1 MHFSTND
8 VLVDLSNQ
16 RNKLF
21 FTSSIGTATL
31 EEFPKIIL
39 REAEKSLR
47 ESGVNSLCATTGTVF
62 LHLNDQEVQT
72 PILIQP
78 LSFTRKPLEQS
89 IAFSAIEDSAFL
101 NPFLVHH
108 LTQALKL
115 ELPIWEED
123 QSLLDQM
130 MTFLESHSLTVQ
142 KNESAIGNFHHHRY
156 QIIKELED
164 LQKSERYSSE
174 LQAILGT
181 QETNCETIDLSSALI
196 FPADTDQL
204 KVFEQVKNGSL
215 VIQGPPGTGKS
226 QVLSNLLAK
235 FIADNTSMLVV
246 SEKRSALEI
255 LVKKLGEFGLDKFC
269 FIGTSDRL
277 SHSFI
282 QSLKQCWDFLD
293 GYVPEPIVDLRLSD
307 DLSNHLQM
315 TLDMLSQAELIGGVT
330 FHEFLEY
337 SKGVSLS
344 GTYRSRIPEI
354 PEYIKHKELI
364 DRCYNQN
371 VNNVVGQVKHSV
383 FQQKDFDQLDT
394 KIQGWVETLSRLNRQ
409 FSIRHWGDLSAAMKT
424 SAQMQIF
431 ENAFYQKH
439 SELFRPDSKEQKR
452 FLRLRK
458 SYLKLQNTVD
468 QSLSEWKIVPS
479 KVEVEALLD
488 QLESGSFF
496 EKRKARKR
504 WRDLSHL
511 SHEQAP
517 RAISSLLDKLANNDK
532 TAQILIKFCDL
543 GIDSPETDVEAIH
556 QTLGAFTPELWEI
569 WDASTPNERRFF
581 TDHHQTLHSLYH
593 ELKDHFVFLED
604 TEIDQFLSSFLTHF
618 PWILSERNEI
628 SDCSQYLIESLAH
641 SPTSNDLTSGIFTSH
656 YSQFQDRFPAFSS
669 FQPSEISDK
678 VEAIIQ
684 AQDKEFS
691 LFATMIEQS
700 IHQRFVDYHTLLSTP
715 TRKLSETQKQ
725 LKQRLR
731 KGKSLLVKEFNKT
744 RRHPS
749 LRELFQS
756 DAREWIQL
764 LNPIWLSNPS
774 QLAKSFPMETQLFD
788 VAIFDEASQIPLQN
802 ALGAIQR
809 SKRIVIAGDEHQM
822 GPTSYFTKG
831 MAEQLDLLHQANYY
845 LPKVVMNH
853 HYRSEHPDLIRFS
866 NLHFYGNE
874 LKVYPSQVENQS
886 VLRRHFIEEGTFHER
901 KNTAEAQ
908 KVAELIHRQLKLSGS
923 IGIVAF
929 SEEQLN
935 CIWTML
941 SPSSQE
947 QIIERME
954 HGSAFFKALENV
966 QGDECDHLIISFG
979 HGKNKDGE
987 FHMRFGPMNTPNG
1000 RKRLNVLLTRAIKS
1014 LDFICSVSSSDFKLT
1029 DNESINLLSK
1039 WFRFLENNTQN
1050 ISIEFPFGLAPD
1062 VKENSLTFHAIQG
1075 SLPNAK
1081 EITTL
1086 HRVLHHRGW
1095 NIQYS

>member
-21 FTSSIGTATL
+21 FTSSIGTAPL
-31 EEFPKIIL
+31 EEFPKTIL

-47 ESGVNSLCATTGTVF
+47 ESGVNSLCAAIATVSLPF
-62 LHLNDQEVQT
+62 NDGDVQI

-89 IAFSAIEDSAFL
+89 IVFSVIEDSAFL

-108 LTQALKL
+108 LTHALKL

-123 QSLLDQM
+123 QPLLDQM

-142 KNESAIGNFHHHRY
+142 KNESVIGNFHHHRY

-164 LQKSERYSSE
+164 LQKSQRYSSE
-174 LQAILGT
+174 LKAILGT
-181 QETNCETIDLSSALI
+181 QKTNCETIDLSSALI

-235 FIADNTSMLVV
+235 FTADNTSMLVV

-255 LVKKLGEFGLDKFC
+255 LVKKLGEFKLDKFC

-282 QSLKQCWDFLD
+282 QSLKDCWDYLD
-293 GYVPEPIVDLRLSD
+293 TYVPEPIVDLRLSN

-315 TLDMLSQAELIGGVT
+315 TFDMLSQTELIGGVS
-330 FHEFLEY
+330 FHEFLEH
-337 SKGVSLS
+337 SKGISLS

-354 PEYIKHKELI
+354 PEYIEHQKLI
-364 DRCYNQN
+364 GRCYSEKISD
-371 VNNVVGQVKHSV
+371 VVGQIKHSA
-383 FQQKDFDQLDT
+383 FQRKDFDQLDT
-394 KIQGWVETLSRLNRQ
+394 KIHEWIETLTQLNHQ
-409 FSIRHWGDLSAAMKT
+409 FSIQHWADLSEAMKT
-424 SAQMQIF
+424 SAQVQIF
-431 ENAFYQKH
+431 ENAFYKKH
-439 SELFRPDSKEQKR
+439 AELFRPDSKEQKR

-458 SYLKLQNTVD
+458 SYLKLQKTVD

-479 KVEVEALLD
+479 KMEVEALHD

-496 EKRKARKR
+496 EKRRARKR
-504 WRDLSHL
+504 WKDLSHL
-511 SHEQAP
+511 SVEHAP
-517 RAISSLLDKLANNDK
+517 DAIATLLDKLANDDK
-532 TAQILIKFCDL
+532 FAQTLIKFCDL
-543 GIDSPETDVEAIH
+543 GIESPETDIESIH
-556 QTLGAFTPELWEI
+556 QTLGAFTPELWKI
-569 WDASTPNERRFF
+569 WDASTAEERRFF
-581 TDHHQTLHSLYH
+581 TDHHQTLHALYQ
-593 ELKDHFVFLED
+593 ELKDHFVFLEK
-604 TEIDQFLSSFLTHF
+604 TEIAVFLNSLLNHF
-618 PWILSERNEI
+618 PWILSQRKEL
-628 SDCSQYLIESLAH
+628 SDCSQYMIESLAH
-641 SPTSNDLTSGIFTSH
+641 YSSLDDLVSGIFTSH
-656 YSQFQDRFPAFSS
+656 YSQFQDRFPTFSS
-669 FQPSEISDK
+669 FQPSEIREK

-684 AQDKEFS
+684 AQNTEFS

-700 IHQRFVDYHTLLSTP
+700 IHERFVDYHTLLSTP
-715 TRKLSETQKQ
+715 ARKLNESQKQ

-749 LRELFQS
+749 LRELFES

-764 LNPIWLSNPS
+764 LKPVWLSNPS
-774 QLAKSFPMETQLFD
+774 QLAKSFPMEEQLFD

-809 SKRIVIAGDEHQM
+809 SKRVVIAGDEHQM

-831 MAEQLDLLHQANYY
+831 TAEQLDLLHQANYY
-845 LPKVVMNH
+845 LPRVAMNH
-853 HYRSEHPDLIRFS
+853 HYRSEHPNLIRFS
-866 NLHFYGNE
+866 NIHFYGNE
-874 LKVYPSQVENQS
+874 LKAYPAQTENHP
-886 VLRRHFIEEGTFHER
+886 VLRRHFIETGTFHER
-901 KNTAEAQ
+901 KNIAEAE
-908 KVAELIHRQLKLSGS
+908 KMAELIQHRLTEPGS

-935 CIWTML
+935 CIWSML
-941 SPSSQE
+941 SSSSQE
-947 QIIERME
+947 QITKRIENRT
-954 HGSAFFKALENV
+954 AFFKALENV
-966 QGDECDHLIISFG
+966 QGDECDHLMISFG
-979 HGKNKDGE
+979 YGKNAEGE

-1014 LDFICSVSSSDFKLT
+1014 IDFICSVSASDFKLT
-1029 DNESINLLSK
+1029 DNESINLLAK
-1039 WFRFLENNTQN
+1039 WFRFIENNHQD
-1050 ISIEFPFGLAPD
+1050 SAMEFPFGLTPAID
-1062 VKENSLTFHAIQG
+1062 GSGLTFHAIHR

-1086 HRVLHHRGW
+1086 HRVLQHRGW
-1095 NIQYS
+1095 NLQYS